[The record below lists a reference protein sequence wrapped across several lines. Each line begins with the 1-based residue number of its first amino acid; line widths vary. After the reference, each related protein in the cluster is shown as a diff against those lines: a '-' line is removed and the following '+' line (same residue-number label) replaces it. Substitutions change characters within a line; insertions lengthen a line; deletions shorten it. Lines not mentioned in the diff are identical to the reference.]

1 MPKNSDIN
9 IDSPNNRNYNI
20 HKSEN
25 IGRTIQSIHN
35 IGFYTFLSLIYLPVL
50 RISLYD

>member
-20 HKSEN
+20 YKSEN

-35 IGFYTFLSLIYLPVL
+35 IGFLTFLSLIHLPVL
-50 RISLYD
+50 RISLDN